1 MSLLDKIQKV
11 RGDLEAIRKANEAK
25 AKGLQVLFGFAFMAF
40 AVCAVF
46 AMLVQPAQAGNLST
60 AITPILQDIADL
72 MTPILDLIIAVL
84 PVIIAVSLISF
95 ILGILAAI
103 LAKMQF

>member
-11 RGDLEAIRKANEAK
+11 RGDLEAIRKLNEAK

-60 AITPILQDIADL
+60 AIAPILQDIADL
-72 MTPILDLIIAVL
+72 MVPILDLIIAVL

-103 LAKMQF
+103 LSKMHL

>member
-25 AKGLQVLFGFAFMAF
+25 AKGLQALFGFAFMAF

-46 AMLVQPAQAGNLST
+46 AMLVQPAQAGNLSN
-60 AITPILQDIADL
+60 AV
-72 MTPILDLIIAVL
+72 TPILDDVADLMIPILALVIATL
-84 PVIIAVSLISF
+84 PVIIAVSIISF

-103 LAKMQF
+103 LGKLHM